1 MSLVRVNHLKSI
13 TNHETSIF
21 YHRIYAD
28 HIKWYSTRKKSS
40 SQTITVTT
48 EQKSESLLQGIKVV
62 VDNKEVNLETLEN
75 WAFIVNDKLVS
86 KEYLKTLN
94 SDAVKQ
100 YTINIGSNVPK
111 KYKKLLK
118 KQYDGVVIME
128 TK

>member
-1 MSLVRVNHLKSI
+1 MKQVFFTIAFMLI
-13 TNHETSIF
+13 TLSGIAQE
-21 YHRIYAD
+21 
-28 HIKWYSTRKKSS
+28 KKSS

-75 WAFIVNDKLVS
+75 WAFIVNNKLVS
-86 KEYLKTLN
+86 KENLKTIN
-94 SDAVKQ
+94 SDAVTQ